1 MKECFSAISLILLL
15 CASSMAQKQARLV
28 KYSQRDIIEL
38 HCQLK
43 VSTAIVL
50 PANEQILDFTTGD
63 KDLWIVNGANN
74 FCYVHP
80 TKPSTTTNLNLICAS
95 GNTYSFLLTEVSN
108 EKPPTEVDYKVF
120 VEPSETSQPGP
131 LNSLT
136 PRFVPTEELLQYKKQ
151 VANLQEQITAVQEE
165 TRKSKESEINA
176 YKARYPVSLH
186 FAYQYK
192 SVKPFDVI
200 AMFHDQSFT
209 YIHCNAREKP
219 AIYEIKDNKPNLVNF
234 QLEDGCY
241 IVPKILDRGYLQ
253 IGKKK
258 MEFRRQGA

>member
-1 MKECFSAISLILLL
+1 MSNTPSAISLE
-15 CASSMAQKQARLV
+15 V
-28 KYSQRDIIEL
+28 

-74 FCYVHP
+74 FRYVHP
-80 TKPSTTTNLNLICAS
+80 AKPGSTTNLNLICVS
-95 GNTYSFLLTEVSN
+95 GNTYSFLLTEVSDQTR
-108 EKPPTEVDYKVF
+108 PAEVDYKVF
-120 VEPSETSQPGP
+120 VEPSETSQLGP
-131 LNSLT
+131 LTPLI
-136 PRFVPTEELLQYKKQ
+136 PRFVPAEELLQYKKQ
-151 VANLQEQITAVQEE
+151 IASLQEQIVAGQDEA
-165 TRKSKESEINA
+165 RKNKEREVNNYRA
-176 YKARYPVSLH
+176 KYPISLH
-186 FAYQYK
+186 FPYQYK
-192 SVKPFDVI
+192 SAKPFDVT
-200 AMFHDQSFT
+200 AMFHDDSFT

-234 QLEDGCY
+234 QLEGGCY
-241 IVPKILDRGYLQ
+241 IVPKVLDRGYLQ